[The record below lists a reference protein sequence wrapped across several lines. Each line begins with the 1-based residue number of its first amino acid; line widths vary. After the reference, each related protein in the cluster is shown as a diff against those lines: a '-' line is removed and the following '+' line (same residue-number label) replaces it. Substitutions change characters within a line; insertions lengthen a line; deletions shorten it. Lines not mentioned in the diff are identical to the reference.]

1 MRKFLLACLF
11 LLLTCY
17 GAIFAQNKTLGVGV
31 ATPNPNAAL
40 HVESPTN
47 NQGFILPRLTTT
59 QRQAMSSLLT
69 IADKGLMLYDTD
81 RSSLFIWDGVSWK
94 SSSEFSVADT
104 MSTSSVINVLNKG
117 LGNAGKF
124 KNDNRRSK
132 AVVLWAETNS
142 DSALSAPVYGLNSGT
157 GDVAA
162 SFRIANSANK
172 FPALYSESLGSGGVA
187 RFINNGTG
195 SSTVFSQ
202 VNKTG
207 HAYWA
212 QHEGTSGYAAILQ
225 SVNESNPTPAVFVE
239 AVGTGHSL
247 FVQKSLDASTGNVIF
262 SEHYGTSGH
271 AGQFIVHN
279 TMNPS
284 PAILSSSKGTGPGIQ
299 AENNGSADGIAAL
312 FFTTDPANTYPAIQA
327 STAGIGPGLRVMQ
340 TTGPGTGID
349 INMQNATSS
358 AQGLGVGMDG
368 LGSAASFVVNNSASN
383 ASAVFLN
390 NIGLG
395 DGGFFQLDNA
405 SSTNTAVKGRAINT
419 GGGAGAFEVF
429 NATNPYTALYANTSG
444 TGSAGDFSINNVSS
458 GSAALRSS
466 TAGTGAAFQAT
477 TATGFTAIYGRREG
491 ASNGNA
497 GLFEIVDAANTYP
510 ALQVNNSGTGPTIN
524 AQHSG
529 ATGDA
534 IYAEHRGATGGS
546 AGNFRISNT
555 GNTASSLFAATNA
568 PGGTAV
574 GASNDA
580 DGVAFAI
587 WRGGVKITVLDVS
600 TAVIPTRASAYRVI
614 GTEINFSLGFTPT
627 DGEVF
632 MIYNETTNAIT
643 FTASG
648 LNNTIAA
655 GEGKTFIVFPGGA
668 IRGF

>member
-17 GAIFAQNKTLGVGV
+17 GVIFAQNKTLGVGV

-69 IADKGLMLYDTD
+69 ISDKGLMLYDTD

-142 DSALSAPVYGLNSGT
+142 DSALSAPVYGLNTGT

-195 SSTVFSQ
+195 GNTVFSQ
-202 VNKTG
+202 VNKIG
-207 HAYWA
+207 HAYWG

-225 SVNESNPTPAVFVE
+225 SINIANPDPAVFVE
-239 AVGTGHSL
+239 AVGPGFSL
-247 FVQKSLDASTGNVIF
+247 FVQKSQSASTGDAIF
-262 SEHYGTSGH
+262 ADHWGS
-271 AGQFIVHN
+271 AGSAARFVVN
-279 TMNPS
+279 NATNPS
-284 PAILSSSKGTGPGIQ
+284 PGIISQTNGTGSAIT
-299 AENNGSADGIAAL
+299 AENTGAGNGFAGL
-312 FFTTDPANTYPAIQA
+312 FSVTDPANNYPAIQA
-327 STAGIGPGLRVMQ
+327 STAGAASGVRVIQ
-340 TTGPGTGID
+340 TTGTGGGVD
-349 INMQNATSS
+349 VFMQNATSS
-358 AQGLGVGMDG
+358 ASGMAVDQGG
-368 LGSAASFVVNNSASN
+368 LGSAGSFLITNPSSGSPAV
-383 ASAVFLN
+383 SAVSN
-390 NIGLG
+390 
-395 DGGFFQLDNA
+395 
-405 SSTNTAVKGRAINT
+405 
-419 GGGAGAFEVF
+419 GAGA
-429 NATNPYTALYANTSG
+429 ALEAKTS
-444 TGSAGDFSINNVSS
+444 
-458 GSAALRSS
+458 
-466 TAGTGAAFQAT
+466 
-477 TATGFTAIYGRREG
+477 TGFTAVYGRHEG
-491 ASNGNA
+491 AGNGNA
-497 GLFEIVDAANTYP
+497 GLFEILGTSNSYP
-510 ALQVNNSGTGPTIN
+510 ALQVNTAGTGYAIN
-524 AQHSG
+524 ARHTG
-529 ATGDA
+529 TLGDA
-534 IYAEHRGATGGS
+534 IYAEHAGAANGS

-555 GNTASSLFAATNA
+555 ANGASALYAATN
-568 PGGTAV
+568 GTNGAAI
-574 GASNDA
+574 GASHDA
-580 DGVAFAI
+580 DGVAFAV
-587 WRGGVKITVLDVS
+587 WRGGVKVTVMDIT
-600 TAVIPTRASAYRVI
+600 TAVIPTRASAYRI
-614 GTEINFSLGFTPT
+614 TGTETSFSLGFTPT

-632 MIYNETTNAIT
+632 MIYNETGNAIT

-648 LNNTIAA
+648 LTNSISA
-655 GEGKTFIVFPGGA
+655 GEGKTFIVFPGTA